1 MEARGNGQDYAAQG
15 VNYVRSSLDYGV
27 LLTLQTNLIGWWQEK
42 RYTYAEGFHTYSMEW
57 TPDWMRFYVDSR
69 LRAMMNIKI
78 TGKGGKS
85 FFDRANYPA
94 TAHNNSDSIIAVPN
108 IWQEAGGSPAAPF
121 DQKFYLILDLAAGG
135 TSGWFPDG
143 LGDKPWYDTS
153 GDKAAANSFA
163 KAQDTWSKTWPGSDN
178 DRALR
183 V

>member
-69 LRAMMNIKI
+69 LQAMINLKI
-78 TGKGGKS
+78 TGKGGKD
-85 FFDRANYPA
+85 FFKRGDYPA
-94 TAHNNSDSIIAVPN
+94 TATNGSQVAVVIEN
-108 IWQEAGGSPAAPF
+108 IWEQQGGSTAAPF
-121 DQKFYLILDLAAGG
+121 DQGEWWI
-135 TSGWFPDG
+135 
-143 LGDKPWYDTS
+143 
-153 GDKAAANSFA
+153 
-163 KAQDTWSKTWPGSDN
+163 
-178 DRALR
+178 